1 MNVAKNMKKEN
12 LIVRMANRLK
22 RWYWRWRNSDPIKNC
37 PVYKNEG
44 CSHVDGLLCDFPNC
58 DIYHDYM
65 GHKWLFCLDCKLFH
79 TDNCGNANKY
89 GLGCYDGH
97 KMQDNGRNK
106 DNS

>member
-1 MNVAKNMKKEN
+1 MR
-12 LIVRMANRLK
+12 IINRLK

-44 CSHVDGLLCDFPNC
+44 CSHVDGLLCDFPTC

-65 GHKWLFCLDCKLFH
+65 GKNWLFCPDCELFH

-89 GLGCYDGH
+89 GLGCYDGN
-97 KMQDNGRNK
+97 KIQDNEQEGTN
-106 DNS
+106 